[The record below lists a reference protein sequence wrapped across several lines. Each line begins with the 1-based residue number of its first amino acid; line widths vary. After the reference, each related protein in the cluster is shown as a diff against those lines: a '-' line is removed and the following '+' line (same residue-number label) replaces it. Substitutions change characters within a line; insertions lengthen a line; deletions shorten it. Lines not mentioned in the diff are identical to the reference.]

1 MDLAI
6 VIPLYNEEQTI
17 KVLLDDIYSLLKKLN
32 ITYEIFIINDGST
45 DNSLSIIKS
54 QQSLIPNINIVDKIN
69 SGHGPS
75 LYIGYALADKHEWV
89 LQIDS
94 DYNYSLAL
102 FPNLWALKDK
112 YDLLL
117 AERKTKTVSFFR
129 NAITIILRVIV
140 VIFYGRGVKDVNVP
154 YRLIR
159 GNKLQLVLPAIKPGQ
174 FAPNVLIT
182 AFFIKKKLRIF
193 LATAEIRKDAI
204 IRQSMVN
211 RYILRGSIKSLL
223 DLITFRFKI

>member
-17 KVLLDDIYSLLKKLN
+17 KVLLDDIYSLLKKLG

-54 QQSLIPNINIVDKIN
+54 RQSLIPNINIVDKIN

-102 FPNLWALKDK
+102 FPNLWALKDQ

-117 AERKTKTVSFFR
+117 AERKTKTVSFLR
-129 NAITIILRVIV
+129 NAITIILRAMV
-140 VIFYGRGVKDVNVP
+140 VIIGIN
-154 YRLIR
+154 L
-159 GNKLQLVLPAIKPGQ
+159 
-174 FAPNVLIT
+174 
-182 AFFIKKKLRIF
+182 
-193 LATAEIRKDAI
+193 
-204 IRQSMVN
+204 
-211 RYILRGSIKSLL
+211 
-223 DLITFRFKI
+223 